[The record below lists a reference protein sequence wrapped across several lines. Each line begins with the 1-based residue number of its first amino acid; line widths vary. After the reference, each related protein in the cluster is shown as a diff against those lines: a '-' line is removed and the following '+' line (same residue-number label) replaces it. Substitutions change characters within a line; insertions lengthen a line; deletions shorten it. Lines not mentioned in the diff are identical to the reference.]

1 MSPLHQVV
9 TVRAAAKVNLYLGVG
24 RARPDGFH
32 PLATVYETLSLH
44 DDVTA
49 STRSTW
55 RLELICGDGIDRD
68 SFPTGEDNIVLRAAH
83 LLAAHHGITERA
95 AELTVRKSIPI
106 AGGLAGG
113 SADAAATLVALDR
126 LWDLQTSDD
135 DLLAL
140 AAELGSDVPF
150 SLLGGTAL
158 GLGRGEQVTV
168 LEDEATRWWVVVPA
182 ATGLSTPAVYRH
194 FDRLTP
200 EAPVEVAVPED
211 LHAALADTDNR
222 ALAAAMRNDLEAAA
236 IDLRPELGELL
247 AAGEAAGA
255 LRGMISGSG
264 PTCVFL
270 CHDRVAADRVR
281 STLLEAGQ
289 DQALVALGPVS
300 GAHVVEYV
308 S

>member
-1 MSPLHQVV
+1 MSQVV

-24 RARPDGFH
+24 RPRSDGYH

-49 STRSTW
+49 STSPTW
-55 RLELICGDGIDRD
+55 RLGLISGDGIDRD
-68 SFPTGEDNIVLRAAH
+68 SFPAGADNIVLRAAR
-83 LLAAHHGITERA
+83 LLAAHHGITDRA

-113 SADAAATLVALDR
+113 SADAAATLVAIDR
-126 LWDLQTSDD
+126 LWDLRTSDVE
-135 DLLAL
+135 LLAL

-150 SLLGGTAL
+150 SLLGGAAL
-158 GLGRGEQVTV
+158 GMGRGEEVTALV
-168 LEDEATRWWVVVPA
+168 DDATRWWVVVPA
-182 ATGLSTPAVYRH
+182 TVGLSTPAVYRH
-194 FDRLTP
+194 FDELFP
-200 EAPVEVAVPED
+200 DAPDEVVVPTE
-211 LHAALADTDNR
+211 LHTALADPDNR
-222 ALAAAMRNDLEAAA
+222 LLAAAMHNDLEAAA
-236 IDLRPELGELL
+236 LDLRPELGELI

-270 CHDRVAADRVR
+270 CHDRIAADRVR
-281 STLLEAGQ
+281 STLVESGQ
-289 DQALVALGPVS
+289 ELVVVALGPVS

>member
-1 MSPLHQVV
+1 MSQVV

-24 RARPDGFH
+24 RPRSDGYH

-49 STRSTW
+49 STSPTW
-55 RLELICGDGIDRD
+55 RLGLISGDGIDRD
-68 SFPTGEDNIVLRAAH
+68 SFPAGADNIVLRAAR
-83 LLAAHHGITERA
+83 LLAAHHGITDRA

-113 SADAAATLVALDR
+113 SADAAATLVAIDR
-126 LWDLQTSDD
+126 LWDLRTSDAE
-135 DLLAL
+135 LLAL

-150 SLLGGTAL
+150 SLLGGAAL
-158 GLGRGEQVTV
+158 GMGRGEEVTALV
-168 LEDEATRWWVVVPA
+168 DDATRWWVVVPA
-182 ATGLSTPAVYRH
+182 TVGLSTPAVYRH
-194 FDRLTP
+194 FDELFP
-200 EAPVEVAVPED
+200 DAPDEVVVPTE
-211 LHAALADTDNR
+211 LHTALADPDNR
-222 ALAAAMRNDLEAAA
+222 LLAAAMHNDLEAAA
-236 IDLRPELGELL
+236 LDLRPELGELI

-270 CHDRVAADRVR
+270 CHDRIAADRVR
-281 STLLEAGQ
+281 STLVESGQ
-289 DQALVALGPVS
+289 ELVVVALGPVS